1 MNAVLSV
8 QGASAPVKEVV
19 FSKFTRLNMLL
30 ARAVI
35 PAAVLMMFFPQLA
48 MAAGSSGQDLMASGN
63 TTVKATFGK
72 DSSVVKW
79 VVLAEVLVG
88 AVMYMMTKTS
98 SSGRFCHHLCIYCC
112 GYGRRWPLTGN
123 KTMSG
128 DENKLKK
135 YRFRKH

>member
-1 MNAVLSV
+1 MNTVLSV
-8 QGASAPVKEVV
+8 QGASAPVEKKSF
-19 FSKFTRLNMLL
+19 FSKFTRLNMLRL

-48 MAAGSSGQDLMASGN
+48 MAAQGQDLMASGN

-88 AVMYMMTKTS
+88 ACRYDTE
-98 SSGRFCHHLCIYCC
+98 
-112 GYGRRWPLTGN
+112 GYVTEHISQEEEAYAAARLDKIRRQNRIKAELQAVL
-123 KTMSG
+123 
-128 DENKLKK
+128 DEK
-135 YRFRKH
+135 

>member
-1 MNAVLSV
+1 MFRVLLRPSKRSRFF
-8 QGASAPVKEVV
+8 QIHSSEYAS
-19 FSKFTRLNMLL
+19 L

-88 AVMYMMTKTS
+88 AVMYMMTKNVKFWPVLPS
-98 SSGRFCHHLCIYCC
+98 SLYLLLWV
-112 GYGRRWPLTGN
+112 WPSLA
-123 KTMSG
+123 S
-128 DENKLKK
+128 D
-135 YRFRKH
+135 RK

>member
-8 QGASAPVKEVV
+8 QGASAPVKKKSFFPNSPFEYA
-19 FSKFTRLNMLL
+19 SL

-72 DSSVVKW
+72 DPVLLNGLFWLKFWSV
-79 VVLAEVLVG
+79 LSC
-88 AVMYMMTKTS
+88 T
-98 SSGRFCHHLCIYCC
+98 
-112 GYGRRWPLTGN
+112 
-123 KTMSG
+123 
-128 DENKLKK
+128 
-135 YRFRKH
+135 

>member
-8 QGASAPVKEVV
+8 QGASAPVKKKSF
-19 FSKFTRLNMLL
+19 FSKFTRLNMLRL

-48 MAAGSSGQDLMASGN
+48 MASGSSGQDLMASGN

-88 AVMYMMTKTS
+88 AVMYMMTKNVKFLAGFAIIS
-98 SSGRFCHHLCIYCC
+98 VFIAVGMAVVGL
-112 GYGRRWPLTGN
+112 
-123 KTMSG
+123 
-128 DENKLKK
+128 
-135 YRFRKH
+135 

>member
-1 MNAVLSV
+1 MNTVLSV
-8 QGASAPVKEVV
+8 QGASAPVEKKSF
-19 FSKFTRLNMLL
+19 FSKFTRLSLNMLRL

-48 MAAGSSGQDLMASGN
+48 MAAQGQDLMASGN

-88 AVMYMMTKTS
+88 AVMYMMTKNVKFLAGFAIIS
-98 SSGRFCHHLCIYCC
+98 VFIAVGMAVVGL
-112 GYGRRWPLTGN
+112 
-123 KTMSG
+123 
-128 DENKLKK
+128 
-135 YRFRKH
+135 